1 VDTVLLRRLGVEP
14 ARPRVVARWPH
25 AHWLAVAAVCL
36 GAFMGQLDASI
47 VTLTFPAL
55 SRQFDASLAAVQ
67 WVSLSYLLTL
77 VALLVPVGRLA
88 DSVGRKLVYLYGF
101 GVFTVASAACG
112 FADSLPLLVGLRVV
126 QAVGAAMLQANSV
139 ALVTTS
145 SPRRSL
151 RAALGVQAAAQAI
164 GLALG
169 PTLGGVLVAGAGWQW
184 VFWVNVPI
192 GLFAVAA
199 GRYLLPRTRQRTELR
214 TIDWPGVALSG
225 SSSTAL
231 LLALSAL
238 SGLDIPWW
246 AVVMLFLT
254 AVATGVGFVFR
265 QRTAPEPMIDLNLLR
280 DRVIASGLV
289 AAMLGYLVLF
299 GPLVLVPVLGGS
311 VVRAG
316 FVLTSLPVGFA
327 LAATFG
333 GSRWPDR
340 TRAFAGGVLC
350 VAALIPLCLLPLTDP
365 VLAISLA
372 GLGIGLGLFTPANNA
387 TVMGAIPA
395 ACSGVGG
402 GLVNMARG
410 LGTTLGVASVTLA
423 LHGVGPVAAMIVLLV
438 AAVGLAIVSR
448 RRPA

>member
-1 VDTVLLRRLGVEP
+1 VDTALLRRLGVEP

-55 SRQFDASLAAVQ
+55 SRRFDASLAGVQ

-169 PTLGGVLVAGAGWQW
+169 PTLGGVLVAGVGWQW

-192 GLFAVAA
+192 GLFALAT

-214 TIDWPGVALSG
+214 TIDWPGVALLG

-238 SGLDIPWW
+238 SGLDIPPW
-246 AVVMLFLT
+246 AVVTLFSAAL
-254 AVATGVGFVFR
+254 AAAVGFVFR
-265 QRTAPEPMIDLNLLR
+265 QRSAAEPMIDLNLLC
-280 DRVIASGLV
+280 DRVIAGGLL

-316 FVLTSLPVGFA
+316 LVLTSLPVGFA

-333 GSRWPDR
+333 GGRWPDR
-340 TRAFAGGVLC
+340 SRALAGGLLC

-365 VLAISLA
+365 VLSISLA

-387 TVMGAIPA
+387 SVMGAIPA

-423 LHGVGPVAAMIVLLV
+423 LHGVGPVAAVIVLLL
-438 AAVGLAIVSR
+438 AALGLTIVSR